1 MKDIGRLV
9 IKLFIALFTLLFIF
23 PAIIFSVLVLG
34 LTDSWKSG
42 TVMLISAVILKMI
55 MHFNYISQHS
65 PSRTRN
71 KIASRRREG
80 SYYRETQFRNQT
92 QSPPPLSDI
101 YREIDLQY
109 GENDLLYKTILEL
122 ENENQLIEEQMMLQ
136 KKLPYRI
143 KKY

>member
-34 LTDSWKSG
+34 LTDSWKPG
-42 TVMLISAVILKMI
+42 TVMLISALILKMI
-55 MHFNYISQHS
+55 MHFNYISQPS

-80 SYYRETQFRNQT
+80 SYYMEKQFRNQT
-92 QSPPPLSDI
+92 PPPPLSDI

-122 ENENQLIEEQMMLQ
+122 ENENQLIEEQMNLR
-136 KKLPYRI
+136 KKLPCRI

>member
-42 TVMLISAVILKMI
+42 TVMLISALILKMI
-55 MHFNYISQHS
+55 MHFNYISQP

-71 KIASRRREG
+71 KIASRRIESG
-80 SYYRETQFRNQT
+80 YYMETQFRNQPP
-92 QSPPPLSDI
+92 PPPLSDI

-109 GENDLLYKTILEL
+109 GENDVLYKTILDL
-122 ENENQLIEEQMMLQ
+122 EYENQLIEEQMKHK
-136 KKLPYRI
+136 KKLPCRI

>member
-34 LTDSWKSG
+34 LTDSWKPG
-42 TVMLISAVILKMI
+42 TVMLISALILKMI
-55 MHFNYISQHS
+55 MHFNYISQPS

-80 SYYRETQFRNQT
+80 SYYMEKQFRNQT
-92 QSPPPLSDI
+92 PPPPLSDI
-101 YREIDLQY
+101 YHEIDLQY

-122 ENENQLIEEQMMLQ
+122 ENENQLIEEQMNLQ
-136 KKLPYRI
+136 KKLPCRI

>member
-42 TVMLISAVILKMI
+42 TVMLISALILKMM
-55 MHFNYISQHS
+55 MHFNYISQPS
-65 PSRTRN
+65 PSRSRN

-80 SYYRETQFRNQT
+80 SYYLETQLRNQA
-92 QSPPPLSDI
+92 PPTLSDI
-101 YREIDLQY
+101 YREIDLQC

-122 ENENQLIEEQMMLQ
+122 ENENQLIEEKMTLQ
-136 KKLPYRI
+136 KKLPCRI

>member
-9 IKLFIALFTLLFIF
+9 IKLFIALFTFLFIF

-42 TVMLISAVILKMI
+42 TVMLISSLILKMI
-55 MHFNYISQHS
+55 MHYIDISQPP
-65 PSRTRN
+65 PSSTRN
-71 KIASRRREG
+71 KIRARGKEIG
-80 SYYRETQFRNQT
+80 YYMETQYRNQI
-92 QSPPPLSDI
+92 PPPLSDI

-122 ENENQLIEEQMMLQ
+122 ENENQLMEEQLKLQ
-136 KKLPYRI
+136 KKLPCRI

>member
-42 TVMLISAVILKMI
+42 TVMLISALILKMI
-55 MHFNYISQHS
+55 MHFNYINLHS
-65 PSRTRN
+65 SFRTR
-71 KIASRRREG
+71 KRSASRRREG
-80 SYYRETQFRNQT
+80 SYHKETQFRNQT
-92 QSPPPLSDI
+92 PPPLSDI

-122 ENENQLIEEQMMLQ
+122 ENENQLIEEQMTHR
-136 KKLPYRI
+136 KKLLCRI